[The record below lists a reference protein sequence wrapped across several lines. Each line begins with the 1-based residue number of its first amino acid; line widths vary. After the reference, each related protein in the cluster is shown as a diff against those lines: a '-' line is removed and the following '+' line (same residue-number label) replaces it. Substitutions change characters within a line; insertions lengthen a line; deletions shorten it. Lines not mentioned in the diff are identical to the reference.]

1 MISYLIRSSL
11 ITPQLH
17 LIILI
22 SATSILF
29 SCVFFTAH
37 VSAPYSIAGLTVV
50 RRGVINFSFQSKAHS
65 SITQYS
71 SHLFLIHPGC
81 IHSYVLFQ
89 NKALLLYLGIVDP
102 RYLNFS
108 TVFSSF
114 PPKCIFSSLLE
125 KFDCKVINVEIYAK
139 F

>member
-50 RRGVINFSFQSKAHS
+50 RQCYKLSFQSKSHS
-65 SITQYS
+65 YITQYS

-81 IHSYVLFQ
+81 IHSCSISQ
-89 NKALLLYLGIVDP
+89 SSSPPLLIVDP
-102 RYLNFS
+102 RYLSFL
-108 TVFSSF
+108 TVFTSF